1 MLRYFLCVLF
11 VTNAALAFEPWPQHF
26 EPQAARAHR
35 ALHEQF
41 ARDLEAVFTKME
53 PPAKKRPPQPVFTIV
68 IDPGHGGHDPG
79 ARGRNGLLEKDV
91 VLAISKKLAQKL
103 NQTPGMRA
111 VLTRDQDYFV
121 TLRGRLRLAR
131 RAHGDVFVAIHA
143 DAAFRNQ
150 AMGAAVYALSP
161 HGATSEAARWL
172 AQKDNYSEL
181 DDVNLASL
189 GDHSP
194 VLRSVLIDLAQT
206 VTIRDSLTLGRK
218 ILTSLESIT
227 ALHHRIVEQAPFVVL
242 KSPDIPSILVETGF
256 ITNPRE
262 EQRLGNSI
270 YQTHLASAI
279 WAGLMQYRKTQ

>member
-1 MLRYFLCVLF
+1 MWRALFILLF
-11 VTNAALAFEPWPQHF
+11 VTGTALAFKPWPLHF
-26 EPQAARAHR
+26 EPKAAAAHR
-35 ALHEQF
+35 QLQEQF
-41 ARDLEAVFTKME
+41 AQDLEAVFKTTQAKM
-53 PPAKKRPPQPVFTIV
+53 PSISSSHSFVVV

-79 ARGRNGLLEKDV
+79 ARGPNGLLEKNV
-91 VLAISKKLAQKL
+91 VLAIAKKLAQKL
-103 NQTPGMRA
+103 NQTPGVRA
-111 VLTRDQDYFV
+111 VLTRNQDYFV

-131 RAHGDVFVAIHA
+131 RVHGDVFIAIHA

-150 AMGAAVYALSP
+150 AMGAAVYALSA

-181 DDVNLASL
+181 GEVNLASL

-206 VTIRDSLTLGRK
+206 VTIRDSLYLGRN

-227 ALHHRIVEQAPFVVL
+227 SLHHRIVEQAPFVVL

-262 EQRLGNSI
+262 AQRLGSPF
-270 YQTHLASAI
+270 YQSRLATAI